1 MKRIVIAAAV
11 VAAFAMPAFAQPE
24 EIVCDDFLGLDN
36 AAQMAALAEI
46 QTAASEMQAGG
57 QAMTADEI
65 HERLTA
71 DCKSQPD
78 ALVIEV
84 YKAIH

>member
-1 MKRIVIAAAV
+1 MIRSLAAALLV
-11 VAAFAMPAFAQPE
+11 SGFAVPAFAQSA

-36 AAQMAALAEI
+36 AKQMETIAELE
-46 QTAASEMQAGG
+46 TMMSEQQMGG
-57 QAMTADEI
+57 EAMTADAI

-71 DCKSQPD
+71 DCKSKPD

-84 YKAIH
+84 MKAAK